1 VPLNTHPSTLKY
13 SNCPSVT
20 TFQACF
26 SAPFRTGIIEM
37 DTSDHLNAKDKI
49 KLLLSELQK
58 VGAGYNS
65 GGLTSW
71 SCCADVTI
79 APKQGPGSAGEL
91 GRVLRELTSSADNEE
106 EEQSYICTVSMQPVA
121 QIAAFNC

>member
-1 VPLNTHPSTLKY
+1 
-13 SNCPSVT
+13 
-20 TFQACF
+20 
-26 SAPFRTGIIEM
+26 M

-71 SCCADVTI
+71 SCCADCDYCTQTGPRFSWR
-79 APKQGPGSAGEL
+79 AREGATGTYKQ
-91 GRVLRELTSSADNEE
+91 R
-106 EEQSYICTVSMQPVA
+106 
-121 QIAAFNC
+121 